1 MLRYGKFCGKVKILL
16 LTKRLLRS
24 LSAAAFPKAVAAF
37 PKAVAAFPMA
47 VTAIMMSSNS
57 L

>member
-16 LTKRLLRS
+16 PTKRS
-24 LSAAAFPKAVAAF
+24 LSAAAFPKAVA
-37 PKAVAAFPMA
+37 VFPMA
-47 VTAIMMSSNS
+47 VTAIMISSNS